1 MGRYGEGTLFQR
13 ANGRWEGRLPDGHG
27 GYRSVTGT
35 DKDEVRARLR
45 QLRRERDVKRRD
57 SERRGGERLGSFL
70 ARWLDDV
77 AALRVRART
86 LHGHRQIVENHLV
99 PRLGRHLVSDL
110 SHADVQRMVTALSA
124 DHAPQTVHNIVRVL
138 SSALEQ
144 ARREEL
150 VTVNVARL
158 AVLPQ
163 RGREPLPALTTEQL
177 RAFLTAT
184 KGEPHWP
191 LWALAAATGMR
202 QGELLALRWMD
213 VDLAAGTLTVA
224 GTLRMRFEGE
234 GRDRELIVIR
244 QEPKTPKSR
253 RTLHLPALARSALEA
268 QKARATSATYVFAR
282 PNGWPLDPG
291 QVTRIFQRA
300 LVAHGLMSDDDGAPS
315 IRFHSLRHTAAMTML
330 DHVGGDLRAV
340 SAVLGHASI
349 AITVDRYGAHAD
361 EARKRGAGAM
371 DDAME
376 GMG

>member
-13 ANGRWEGRLPDGHG
+13 SNGRWEGRLPDGHG
-27 GYRSVTGT
+27 GYRTVTGT
-35 DKDEVRARLR
+35 DRDEVRARLR
-45 QLRRERDVKRRD
+45 QLRRERDARRRD
-57 SERRGGERLGSFL
+57 SERRGGERLRDFL
-70 ARWLDDV
+70 PRWLDDV
-77 AALRVRART
+77 AALRVRSRT

-99 PRLGRHLVSDL
+99 PRLGRILVSDL
-110 SHADVQRMVTALSA
+110 GHADVQRMVTALSA

-177 RAFLTAT
+177 RSFLGAT
-184 KGEPHWP
+184 KEHPHWP

-202 QGELLALRWMD
+202 QGELIALRWMD
-213 VDLAAGTLTVA
+213 VDAAAGTVTVS
-224 GTLRMRFEGE
+224 GTLRTRFEGA
-234 GRDRELIVIR
+234 GRDRELVVVR
-244 QEPKTPKSR
+244 EEPKTPKSR
-253 RTLHLPALARSALEA
+253 RTLHLPALGRAALEV

-282 PNGWPLDPG
+282 RNGWPLDPG
-291 QVTRIFQRA
+291 QVTRIFQRELA
-300 LVAHGLMSDDDGAPS
+300 AQQLPDV
-315 IRFHSLRHTAAMTML
+315 RFHSLRHTAAMTML

-340 SAVLGHASI
+340 SSVLGHST
-349 AITVDRYGAHAD
+349 ITTTVNVYGAHAD
-361 EARKRGAGAM
+361 EARKRGAAAM

-376 GMG
+376 GIG

>member
-1 MGRYGEGTLFQR
+1 MGRYGDGTLFQR

-27 GYRSVTGT
+27 GYRTVTGV
-35 DKDEVRARLR
+35 DRDEVRARLR
-45 QLRRERDVKRRD
+45 RLRRERDAKRHA
-57 SERRGGERLGSFL
+57 SERRGGERLRDFL
-70 ARWLDDV
+70 PRWLDEV

-99 PRLGRHLVSDL
+99 PRLGRELVSDL

-124 DHAPQTVHNIVRVL
+124 AHAPQTVHNIVRVL

-163 RGREPLPALTTEQL
+163 RGRDPLPALTTEQL
-177 RAFLTAT
+177 RAFLTDG
-184 KGEPHWP
+184 KGRPHWP
-191 LWALAAATGMR
+191 IWALAAATGMR
-202 QGELLALRWMD
+202 QGELIALRWMD
-213 VDLAAGTLTVA
+213 VDLAAGTVTVA
-224 GTLRMRFEGE
+224 GTLRTRFEGK
-234 GRDRELIVIR
+234 GRDRELVVFR
-244 QEPKTPKSR
+244 EEPKTPKSR
-253 RTLHLPALARSALEA
+253 RTLHLPALGRAALEA

-291 QVTRIFQRA
+291 QVTRIFQRELA
-300 LVAHGLMSDDDGAPS
+300 RQKLPDV
-315 IRFHSLRHTAAMTML
+315 RFHSLRHTAAMTML

-361 EARKRGAGAM
+361 EARRKGSNAM
-371 DDAME
+371 DQALE
-376 GMG
+376 GIG